1 LIFLEAEPNFK
12 GFVMMV

>member
-12 GFVMMV
+12 GVVMME

>member
-12 GFVMMV
+12 DVVMME